1 MNTRNLT
8 KKKKEN
14 FATKVST
21 ALQGKEA
28 ELIQTIKS
36 WEQNLDASDNAI
48 TEFSTILRE
57 IGTKHFSP
65 PTKKKK
71 HKSSEEYHTRLRLTN
86 INRVIKKITILET
99 LKQRTFKGP
108 REQKHFEQLIK
119 TLPTDLQIPADLM
132 GTDQAAKWKQRLQAE
147 RKARL
152 TKLRIDH
159 KLSTK
164 RQTTDPELRAKQI
177 LEDRSDGEIGA
188 IVDPDTNQIT
198 TDPTQV
204 RQGIADFF
212 KSLIGIKGPK
222 QQPHPPWLQAEL
234 AKSTHEGK
242 WTVESDFTTK
252 ELKLC
257 LRDINNTAAPG
268 IDQTPAGLYKFAILN
283 ASKEEQA
290 ATRILLAITQALYDA
305 KGTHQVNKTLLCKP
319 LFKKRG
325 NKLLNN
331 IRPIALQNAVAKI
344 PSKML
349 AARLTDDLHR
359 LQALHPANEGFLKY
373 RNTSNAI
380 NTVLNTWEDAKEN
393 NKACY
398 CISFDISKAYD
409 KLRWFT
415 IEDGLTRLS
424 IPDKFVHYALGKMQG
439 STFTIKT
446 RYGLT
451 PEFEIERSCPQG
463 DPLSPLLFVI
473 AMDLL
478 QVGLHDNPL
487 PKHAAH
493 KKNGY
498 AQQGSTEQI
507 ADKSYAD
514 DTLLLASSEAGLR
527 RMNDW
532 VNEFCN
538 YNYISMNC
546 EKTKLFGWN
555 ERGEDTTMTIQ
566 TTTQGPLG
574 QTYNAVKAQPTAVHV
589 KYLGIWM
596 NMHLDWTKQ
605 VKKMN
610 QMVGWHCHI
619 IRKNKLAPETAAYIV
634 NSHLKPKLEY
644 RMKIIPKEYDVVKW
658 DRSIHGAV
666 NATINQRVTIKRE
679 ALRRTLNIQFPWNT
693 TRMPESWA

>member
-1 MNTRNLT
+1 
-8 KKKKEN
+8 
-14 FATKVST
+14 VSG
-21 ALQGKEA
+21 A
-28 ELIQTIKS
+28 
-36 WEQNLDASDNAI
+36 
-48 TEFSTILRE
+48 
-57 IGTKHFSP
+57 
-65 PTKKKK
+65 
-71 HKSSEEYHTRLRLTN
+71 
-86 INRVIKKITILET
+86 
-99 LKQRTFKGP
+99 P
-108 REQKHFEQLIK
+108 R
-119 TLPTDLQIPADLM
+119 
-132 GTDQAAKWKQRLQAE
+132 
-147 RKARL
+147 
-152 TKLRIDH
+152 
-159 KLSTK
+159 
-164 RQTTDPELRAKQI
+164 
-177 LEDRSDGEIGA
+177 
-188 IVDPDTNQIT
+188 
-198 TDPTQV
+198 
-204 RQGIADFF
+204 
-212 KSLIGIKGPK
+212 
-222 QQPHPPWLQAEL
+222 
-234 AKSTHEGK
+234 
-242 WTVESDFTTK
+242 
-252 ELKLC
+252 
-257 LRDINNTAAPG
+257 
-268 IDQTPAGLYKFAILN
+268 YKFAILN
-283 ASKEEQA
+283 ASREEQA

-610 QMVGWHCHI
+610 QMVGWHCHR
-619 IRKNKLAPETAAYIV
+619 IRKNNLTPETAAYIV

-679 ALRRTLNIQFPWNT
+679 ALRRTLNIQFPSEYNAHARIVGLATTLNAQSSASTTTRLRITNPFQRARRIDPRDVLVRIKPRQHNRNQKITHEAETIHKLTMTDNTQKERGIFPKHLSPGTPTIAIGVKHMDSRNT
-693 TRMPESWA
+693 TGAHGVTTCKR